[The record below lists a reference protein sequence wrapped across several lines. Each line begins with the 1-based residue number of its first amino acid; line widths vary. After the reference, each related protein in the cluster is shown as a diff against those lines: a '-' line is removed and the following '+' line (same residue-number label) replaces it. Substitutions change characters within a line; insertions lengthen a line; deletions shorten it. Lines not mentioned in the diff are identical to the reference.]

1 MEQSVKAAIAASVE
15 HFYLPAYETIPD
27 VGLYLEQTV
36 RYVAEYLEPLSGV
49 TITGSMVSNYVKK
62 GLIASPVKK
71 LYQRE
76 QIACLFFIAVA
87 KSVLSLEDVQL
98 LLSLQQRSYSTEV
111 AYEYFSEEL
120 SNVLHFIFGVKDCVE
135 NIGSTHSDEK
145 TMLRNTIITIAHK
158 VYLEKYF
165 TAMRENVTEE

>member
-1 MEQSVKAAIAASVE
+1 MEQSVKAAIAASIE
-15 HFYLPAYETIPD
+15 HFHLPAYEAIPD

-36 RYVAEYLEPLSGV
+36 RYVAEYLEPLPGV

-76 QIACLFFIAVA
+76 QIAYLFFIAVA

-98 LLSLQQRSYSTEV
+98 LMSLQQRSYSTEV
-111 AYEYFSEEL
+111 AYEYFCKEL
-120 SNVLHFIFGVKDCVE
+120 VNVLRFIFGVKE
-135 NIGSTHSDEK
+135 SAEHIGTTHSDEK

-158 VYLEKYF
+158 IYLEKYF
-165 TAMRENVTEE
+165 TAIRVSMAEE